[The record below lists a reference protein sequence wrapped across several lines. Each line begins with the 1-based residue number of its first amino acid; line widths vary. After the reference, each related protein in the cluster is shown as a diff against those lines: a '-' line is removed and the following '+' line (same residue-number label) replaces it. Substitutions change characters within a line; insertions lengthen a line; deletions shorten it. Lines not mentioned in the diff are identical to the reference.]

1 MKFREK
7 SISKLYAFALAAVFA
22 LTLAGCGGGGG
33 TAAVEEPPPMPDP
46 QMECVDAGGRW
57 NADNTCTT
65 AAELEAMKLG
75 DAQTAAQ
82 AAYNAAKAA
91 VDAAAAN
98 RDADSDSYD
107 AALQALGA
115 AEAANSA
122 AQAATTSGAA
132 EAAQADAEAAKDN
145 AVAYAGMVN
154 QAKADDDAAAAAA
167 AAQAAAN
174 KVAGTKEA
182 AITAEADTDSE
193 QVRPF
198 DGGDPIDGDGRAEAG
213 ATSMYKLTVKHDGTM
228 ATVGVLD
235 EQNLAK
241 GDPKFSSVARFGDG
255 QMLTRDIGSS
265 REIIVV
271 HTDIEAAKPTPFTKV
286 YPFDANPDGAD
297 TTATNNRSLTVIGD
311 PNNSDNHLAHV
322 DLGISIPDEN
332 SSTTTEF
339 DKDDGGTEG
348 VDEGMRRGRFDGAMG
363 TYSCTSA
370 TTVDKCSVT
379 INDKGKATAL
389 VGMWEF
395 TPDSGAMV
403 DVSDKDYMHYGFWLD
418 TTTKD
423 GAVSSYDTVQTF
435 AFSSLPEDQRTLG
448 SVTGTAEYSGGA
460 AGVYVHNTLNPDST
474 VAVKTS
480 GRFTAD
486 VSLNVAFDDS
496 TTRKENSIHGS
507 ISNFQLEHGESHNWN
522 VGITA
527 GIGSTFALESGV
539 ASGMKGND
547 GSLAGQ
553 FHTPNGRAAADAPEV
568 LVGEFNATF
577 VNGSA
582 AGAFG
587 ARLDD

>member
-57 NADNTCTT
+57 NADMTCTT
-65 AAELEAMKLG
+65 AEELAAAEEAMKLT
-75 DAQTAAQ
+75 DAQAAAQ

-91 VDAAAAN
+91 VDAAEAN
-98 RDADSDSYD
+98 RDSDPDSYD
-107 AALQALGA
+107 AAQRALGA

-122 AQAATTSGAA
+122 AQAATMSGAA
-132 EAAQADAEAAKDN
+132 EAAQADAEAARDN

-154 QAKADDDAAAAAA
+154 QAKADDDAAAAT

-174 KVAGTKEA
+174 KVAGTKET
-182 AITAEADTDSE
+182 AIAAEAAPPATLA
-193 QVRPF
+193 RPF
-198 DGGDPIDGDGRAEAG
+198 DAGDEIAEDARSDAEA
-213 ATSMYKLTVKHDGTM
+213 TTKYELTVKHDGTM
-228 ATVGVLD
+228 ATVEVRD
-235 EQNLAK
+235 QRNLNK

-265 REIIVV
+265 REIIVL
-271 HTDIEAAKPTPFTKV
+271 HTDIEAPTPTAFSKEHRLDSGDD
-286 YPFDANPDGAD
+286 PD
-297 TTATNNRSLTVIGD
+297 TTATDNTSLTV
-311 PNNSDNHLAHV
+311 NNTQHLAHV
-322 DLGISIPDEN
+322 DLGISTPDEGAE
-332 SSTTTEF
+332 TGKEF
-339 DKDDGGTEG
+339 TQDDGTTPG
-348 VDEGMRRGRFDGAMG
+348 VDEGKHRGRFNGAMG
-363 TYSCTSA
+363 TYECNDA
-370 TTVDKCSVT
+370 NCKVT
-379 INDKGKATAL
+379 INDKGKATEIL
-389 VGMWEF
+389 GSWTF

-403 DVSDKDYMHYGFWLD
+403 DVADADFMHYGFWLS
-418 TTTKD
+418 TKTKD

-435 AFSSLPEDQRTLG
+435 AFSSLRKANGTLDE
-448 SVTGTAEYSGGA
+448 VTGTAEYSGGA

-486 VSLNVAFDDS
+486 VSLNVDFDGS
-496 TTRKENSIHGS
+496 TTRVPNSVQGS
-507 ISNFQLEHGESHNWN
+507 ISNFELEHGESQNWN

-527 GIGSTFALESGV
+527 GIDSFDLTGGV
-539 ASGMKGND
+539 ASGMKGNN
-547 GSLAGQ
+547 GSLSGQ
-553 FHTPNGRAAADAPEV
+553 FHAPTDRDAADAPEV
-568 LVGEFNATF
+568 LVGEFNANF

-587 ARLDD
+587 ARLKD

>member
-132 EAAQADAEAAKDN
+132 EAAQADAEAARDD
-145 AVAYAGMVN
+145 AVAYVGMVN

-174 KVAGTKEA
+174 KVAGTKEDAIAKELAGGEA
-182 AITAEADTDSE
+182 AM
-193 QVRPF
+193 VRPF
-198 DGGDPIDGDGRAEAG
+198 DGDTDIAAEAESEAG
-213 ATSMYKLTVKHDGTM
+213 ATTDYGLTIKHDGTM
-228 ATVGVLD
+228 ATVEVRD
-235 EQNLAK
+235 QQNLAK

-265 REIIVV
+265 REIIVL
-271 HTDIEAAKPTPFTKV
+271 HTDIEAPTPTPFSKEH
-286 YPFDANPDGAD
+286 PLNRGDDPD
-297 TTATNNRSLTVIGD
+297 TTVVDNTTLAIDNQ
-311 PNNSDNHLAHV
+311 NHLAHV
-322 DLGISIPDEN
+322 DLGISIPDEGA
-332 SSTTTEF
+332 TTKKSFKMDDTE
-339 DKDDGGTEG
+339 TTG
-348 VDEGMRRGRFDGAMG
+348 VDEGMHRGRFDGAMG
-363 TYSCTSA
+363 TYECTDSN
-370 TTVDKCSVT
+370 CSVE
-379 INDKGKATAL
+379 INNKGKATEIL
-389 VGMWEF
+389 GSWTF

-403 DVSDKDYMHYGFWLD
+403 DVADADFMHYGFWLK
-418 TTTKD
+418 TKTKD

-435 AFSSLPEDQRTLG
+435 ASSSLPVDRRTLD

-486 VSLNVAFDDS
+486 VSLNVAFDES
-496 TTRKENSIHGS
+496 TTRRANSIQGS
-507 ISNFQLEHGESHNWN
+507 ISNFELEHGESQKWN

-527 GIGSTFALESGV
+527 GITGNFALENGR
-539 ASGMKGND
+539 ASGMKGNN
-547 GSLAGQ
+547 GSLDGQ
-553 FHTPNGRAAADAPEV
+553 FHTPSGRAAADAPEV

>member
-82 AAYNAAKAA
+82 AAYNAAMAA
-91 VDAAAAN
+91 VNAAAAN
-98 RDADSDSYD
+98 RDSDSDSYD
-107 AALQALGA
+107 AALRALGA

-132 EAAQADAEAAKDN
+132 EAAQADAEAARDD

-182 AITAEADTDSE
+182 AIKAEADTGSGQD
-193 QVRPF
+193 RPF
-198 DGGDPIDGDGRAEAG
+198 DGDSPIDGDGTGSAD
-213 ATSMYKLTVKHDGTM
+213 ATTNYRLTVKHDGTM

-271 HTDIEAAKPTPFTKV
+271 HTDIEAAKPNPFTKI
-286 YPFDANPDGAD
+286 YPLNTNPDGPD
-297 TTATNNRSLTVIGD
+297 TTATNYRSLTVISESSVN
-311 PNNSDNHLAHV
+311 PNHLAHV
-322 DLGISIPDEN
+322 DLGISIPGEDTE
-332 SSTTTEF
+332 STKMF
-339 DKDDGGTEG
+339 DKDDEDTED
-348 VDEGMRRGRFDGAMG
+348 VDEGMQRGRFDGAMG
-363 TYSCTSA
+363 TYSCTA
-370 TTVDKCSVT
+370 QTTQDKCSVT
-379 INDKGKATAL
+379 INDKGKATAI

-403 DVSDKDYMHYGFWLD
+403 DVADADYMHYGFWLD

-423 GAVSSYDTVQTF
+423 GAVSSYDAVQTF
-435 AFSSLPEDQRTLG
+435 AFSSLPEDRRTLG
-448 SVTGTAEYSGGA
+448 DVTGTAEYSGGA

-496 TTRKENSIHGS
+496 ATRKENSIQGS
-507 ISNFQLEHGESHNWN
+507 ISNFELEHGESQKWN

-527 GIGSTFALESGV
+527 GIIDGFALNGGV

-547 GSLAGQ
+547 GSLTGQ
-553 FHTPNGRAAADAPEV
+553 FHTPAGRDAADAPEV
-568 LVGEFNATF
+568 LVGQFNANF

>member
-65 AAELEAMKLG
+65 AAELEAMKLT
-75 DAQTAAQ
+75 DAQAAAQ
-82 AAYNAAKAA
+82 AAYNAAMAA
-91 VDAAAAN
+91 VNAAAAN
-98 RDADSDSYD
+98 RDSDSDSYD
-107 AALQALGA
+107 AALRALGA

-132 EAAQADAEAAKDN
+132 EAAQADAEAARDD

-174 KVAGTKEA
+174 KVAGTKED
-182 AITAEADTDSE
+182 AIAAEANSGTGQD
-193 QVRPF
+193 RPF
-198 DGGDPIDGDGRAEAG
+198 DGDTDIGDEAEPNAD
-213 ATSMYKLTVKHDGTM
+213 ATTNYRLTVKHDGTM

-271 HTDIEAAKPTPFTKV
+271 HTDIEAPKPTAFSKV
-286 YPFDANPDGAD
+286 YRLDANNDTD
-297 TTATNNRSLTVIGD
+297 TTADDFRALQVNTTD
-311 PNNSDNHLAHV
+311 HLAHV
-322 DLGISIPDEN
+322 DLGLTIPDEGA
-332 SSTTTEF
+332 TTRKEF
-339 DKDDGGTEG
+339 DNDDGTTPA
-348 VDEGMRRGRFDGAMG
+348 VNEGMHRGSFDGAMG
-363 TYSCTSA
+363 TYLCTDA
-370 TTVDKCSVT
+370 DCVVT
-379 INDKGKATAL
+379 INDKGKATAMT
-389 VGMWEF
+389 GTWTF

-403 DVSDKDYMHYGFWLD
+403 DVADKDYMHYGFWLE

-435 AFSSLPEDQRTLG
+435 AFSSLPDAAGTLDE
-448 SVTGTAEYSGGA
+448 VTGTAEYSGGA

-486 VSLNVAFDDS
+486 VSLNVAFDGS

-527 GIGSTFALESGV
+527 GITSEFVLENGV
-539 ASGMKGND
+539 ASGMKGNE
-547 GSLAGQ
+547 GSRSLTGQ
-553 FHTPNGRAAADAPEV
+553 FHAPNGRAPADAPEV
-568 LVGEFNATF
+568 LVGEFNTTF

-582 AGAFG
+582 TGAFG
-587 ARLDD
+587 ARLKD